1 MCQKYMEMLE
11 VYGDVRSIWRRQKY
25 METLEVYGDD
35 LDIIKLT
42 TQLES
47 LKVKFS
53 SDENS
58 IKDITETLKTISVN
72 S

>member
-1 MCQKYMEMLE
+1 M
-11 VYGDVRSIWRRQKY
+11 
-25 METLEVYGDD
+25 LEVYGDD
-35 LDIIKLT
+35 LDIITLT

-58 IKDITETLKTISVN
+58 IKEITETLKTISVN